1 LKVGYN
7 FHVFVGALPTHT
19 HILNHNF
26 EFKKKGQCGGFTAT
40 LLYVLD

>member
-1 LKVGYN
+1 LVIIFTYLLE
-7 FHVFVGALPTHT
+7 HYLHT

-26 EFKKKGQCGGFTAT
+26 EFKKKGQCGGYTAT